1 MEKLEARCSKGVGM
15 DCARSRR
22 GATTILRLLA
32 VTMALFVSALGPSPA
47 DAVIALQDVPPSINT
62 VDGVVE
68 LSSDDGTSWA
78 PAEPG
83 MPVSAGDVLRT
94 GDDGA
99 CVLDFSDKSVVALL
113 PRSTITMLPDD
124 PQQRLQLSSGHIW
137 VQLGSAVGYR
147 DAVLA
152 PYALVTA
159 NETATFT
166 LDFDESGG
174 TIRAMEGRADL
185 STASGDYK
193 SSAETGEALAATK
206 SGYSIAYP
214 FDVATEQ
221 AMWEPLFAVTTTSF
235 PDEITDT
242 TGEDT
247 TDTTMGTGTT
257 LGGTT
262 GTYQPPDDS
271 GAGERVGRSETAL
284 VVATGVLFLLLVA
297 AATILVILLVRRR
310 RQPPAGMPPTYLPAG
325 PAQASTPG
333 TAVFCRHCGTQLA
346 TESRFCRACG
356 QEVRPDGPG
365 TGG

>member
-15 DCARSRR
+15 DCARPR
-22 GATTILRLLA
+22 GGANTILLLLA
-32 VTMALFVSALGPSPA
+32 VTMALFVSAPGPSPA
-47 DAVIALQDVPPSINT
+47 EAVIALQDVPPSINT

-78 PAEPG
+78 PAAPG

-94 GDDGA
+94 GDDGT

-137 VQLGSAVGYR
+137 VQFGSAVGYR

-174 TIRAMEGRADL
+174 TIRAMKGSVDE
-185 STASGDYK
+185 STPGGDYQY
-193 SSAETGEALAATK
+193 SAETGEALTATE
-206 SGYSIAYP
+206 SAYGLPYP

-221 AMWEPLFAVTTTSF
+221 AAWEPLFAVTTTV
-235 PDEITDT
+235 PDE
-242 TGEDT
+242 T
-247 TDTTMGTGTT
+247 TDTTSEDTIGTTLGTGTT
-257 LGGTT
+257 FGGTG
-262 GTYQPPDDS
+262 GTYPPPD
-271 GAGERVGRSETAL
+271 GGGTLEGFGHGETAL
-284 VVATGVLFLLLVA
+284 VVATVVLFLLLVA

-310 RQPPAGMPPTYLPAG
+310 RHPPAGMPPTYAPAG